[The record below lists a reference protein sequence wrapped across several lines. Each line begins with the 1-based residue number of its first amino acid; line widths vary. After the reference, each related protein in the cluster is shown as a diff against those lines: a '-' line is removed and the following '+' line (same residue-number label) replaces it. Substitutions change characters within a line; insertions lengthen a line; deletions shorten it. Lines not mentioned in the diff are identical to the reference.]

1 MTELKAKL
9 SSSSNFNVKFPDN
22 SQELT
27 LKNTT
32 VTVSRM
38 DRLNDVVTS
47 TANGSILVYD
57 ASIDKYIQRDIL
69 TYDNEANAFK
79 IEGGDF

>member
-1 MTELKAKL
+1 MSNFRVKL
-9 SSSSNFNVKFPDN
+9 SNN

-38 DRLNDVVTS
+38 DRLSDVETS

-57 ASIDKYIQRDIL
+57 AATDKYIQRDIL
-69 TYDNEANAFK
+69 TYDNEADAYK
-79 IEGGDF
+79 LEGGEF

>member
-1 MTELKAKL
+1 MSDFRVKL
-9 SSSSNFNVKFPDN
+9 SNN

-38 DRLNDVVTS
+38 DRLTDVETS

-57 ASIDKYIQRDIL
+57 ADTDKYIQRDIL
-69 TYDNEANAFK
+69 VYDAETDTYRLD
-79 IEGGDF
+79 GGDF